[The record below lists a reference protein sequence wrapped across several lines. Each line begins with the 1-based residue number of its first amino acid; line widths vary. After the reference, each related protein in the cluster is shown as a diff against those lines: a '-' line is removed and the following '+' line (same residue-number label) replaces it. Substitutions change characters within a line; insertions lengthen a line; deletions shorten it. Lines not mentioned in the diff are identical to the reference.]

1 MATEIRKTHKA
12 NAMSTGKNV
21 SSKSAG
27 KTWSSDSHVWVDL
40 RRALQGFTVALVVFS
55 FITVL
60 NRHKP
65 DPVPQTSPASVASQ
79 LDEANKD
86 IAETRRELLRKE
98 AELRQRAEYLD
109 AVLSEA
115 GALDLG
121 SEIKGEGASFPIE
134 FSEDDGMGGGYLD
147 EEFGHTEAYL
157 EFRRKNPGAAER
169 GGEIRDFVDAQIQRL
184 KSFPLGSPVP
194 EARITS
200 QFGKR
205 RSPFSGRWRKHHG
218 IDFAAHWRSQVSA
231 TADGVVVS
239 AGRKGAYGRQIKINH
254 GNGVETVYGHLSKIK
269 VRVGD
274 RVCRGETI
282 GLLGSTGRST
292 GPHLHYEVRIDG
304 QPVNPKK
311 FVQLAGLLKL
321 L

>member
-1 MATEIRKTHKA
+1 
-12 NAMSTGKNV
+12 MSTGKNV
-21 SSKSAG
+21 SSKSAA

-40 RRALQGFTVALVVFS
+40 RRALQGFVVALIVFS

-60 NRHKP
+60 NRRKP
-65 DPVPQTSPASVASQ
+65 DPVPDPVPAVSEQQVGASDRD
-79 LDEANKD
+79 LSEMRKD
-86 IAETRRELLRKE
+86 LMRRE

-121 SEIKGEGASFPIE
+121 SEIKGEGSTFPIE
-134 FSEDDGMGGGYLD
+134 FSEDDGMGGGYPD
-147 EEFGHTEAYL
+147 EEFSHTERYL
-157 EFRRKNPGAAER
+157 EYSRKNPAALSDTAK
-169 GGEIRDFVDAQIQRL
+169 IDDFVDAQIRRL
-184 KSFPLGSPVP
+184 QSFPLGSPVP

-200 QFGKR
+200 QYGQR
-205 RSPFSGRWRKHHG
+205 RSPFSGRWGKHHG
-218 IDFAAHWRSQVSA
+218 IDFAAHWRSKVVS
-231 TADGVVVS
+231 TADGVVVN
-239 AGRKGAYGRQIKINH
+239 AGATGAYGRQIKINH
-254 GNGVETVYGHLSKIK
+254 GNGIETVYGHLSRIK

-274 RVCRGETI
+274 KVCRGETI

-304 QPVNPKK
+304 KPINPKH